1 MPEVR
6 SSVRRLRIG
15 CEFNHVAQAA
25 TPATFMVRPGAGT
38 TVLRELWTS
47 DPAAGARSVADAH
60 GNELR
65 RVLLP
70 EGESLVSYYA
80 VVEVPDELDD
90 ADSAAPVNDPENLP
104 AGALPFTLA
113 SRYCQSDVLSADAW
127 RLFGDRPRTFELG
140 VAIQDWV
147 WNHLEY
153 RTGSTGSWW
162 TAKDAFDS
170 GFGVCRDFAHLM
182 ITLCRAVNIPAR
194 YVSGYLPD
202 LDVPPLPTAMDFH
215 AWVELYLGD
224 RWWTFDPR
232 HNERRKGHVPIARGR
247 DAADVALVTTY
258 GAPWLRRLTVWADE
272 ELDDPWPP
280 LDTSLVARNPFDD

>member
-90 ADSAAPVNDPENLP
+90 ADRISKTVMEKGLDAGTAFEILSIDIADVDVGANIGAKLQMDQAEADKNIAQAKAEGRRAMAVAQEQEN
-104 AGALPFTLA
+104 
-113 SRYCQSDVLSADAW
+113 
-127 RLFGDRPRTFELG
+127 
-140 VAIQDWV
+140 
-147 WNHLEY
+147 
-153 RTGSTGSWW
+153 
-162 TAKDAFDS
+162 
-170 GFGVCRDFAHLM
+170 
-182 ITLCRAVNIPAR
+182 
-194 YVSGYLPD
+194 
-202 LDVPPLPTAMDFH
+202 
-215 AWVELYLGD
+215 
-224 RWWTFDPR
+224 
-232 HNERRKGHVPIARGR
+232 IARLKEAHAKVAEAEAEVPKAIAEALRAGR
-247 DAADVALVTTY
+247 FGYMDYLQMKNLEADTGMRQHI
-258 GAPWLRRLTVWADE
+258 GAMTGTPE
-272 ELDDPWPP
+272 QK
-280 LDTSLVARNPFDD
+280 